1 MNEQIIIAIV
11 LLALAAH
18 TTHNA
23 VLIDKLRGDVLRL
36 ESELYKL
43 KVHK

>member
-1 MNEQIIIAIV
+1 MSEQIIIALV

-23 VLIDKLRGDVLRL
+23 VLIDKLRRDMLRI

>member
-1 MNEQIIIAIV
+1 MNDMIIVALV

-36 ESELYKL
+36 ESEMYKM
-43 KVHK
+43 KVH